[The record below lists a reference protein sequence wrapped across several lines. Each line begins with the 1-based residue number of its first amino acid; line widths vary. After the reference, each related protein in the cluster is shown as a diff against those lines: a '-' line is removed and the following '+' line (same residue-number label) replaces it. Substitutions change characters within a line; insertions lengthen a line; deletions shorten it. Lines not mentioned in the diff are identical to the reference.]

1 MRKRATNG
9 KVVVVTNKKPMEAQ
23 MQYITEGNDGF
34 MFDVGSL
41 YHWLEGLAD
50 LRHRRGKRY
59 PLPVALSSVYGSI
72 ANPGQQMRP

>member
-1 MRKRATNG
+1 
-9 KVVVVTNKKPMEAQ
+9 

-50 LRHRRGKRY
+50 WRHRRGKRY
-59 PLPVALSSVYGSI
+59 PPTHRSDNDYF
-72 ANPGQQMRP
+72 GQTRW

>member
-1 MRKRATNG
+1 
-9 KVVVVTNKKPMEAQ
+9 

-41 YHWLEGLAD
+41 YHWLEGLVD

-59 PLPVALSSVYGSI
+59 PLPIALTMIILAKLAGEDEPRGI
-72 ANPGQQMRP
+72 AGWWRREIPLLSLSDAGL